1 MHRMKM
7 FSRLRRLFYDS
18 SRGHYFQAAECIVTT
33 FTVGNNLAQV
43 IIINM
48 LYNELTD
55 YVSM

>member
-1 MHRMKM
+1 MKM

-43 IIINM
+43 IIIN
-48 LYNELTD
+48 ELTD